1 METSIGTYMERTLHA
16 ELKRLL
22 EPDET
27 RHEVRYKGYIADILN
42 EDGIIE
48 VQARSFE
55 RLRGKL
61 SCFLAD
67 VWVTL
72 VFPAVRQKWLVW
84 VDPETGETTKK
95 RRSPKAGT
103 VCSALPEL
111 YKIKP
116 LLCHDNLRVLII
128 PVDVVDYRSLT
139 GWSADKK
146 RGSTRMERIPVSFG
160 DAVTLDHAGDYRKLI
175 PAALAEP
182 FTAAAFGSQAKL
194 NSRNT
199 WYALSLLTD
208 MGVLVRCGKRANAYL
223 YERR

>member
-1 METSIGTYMERTLHA
+1 MPTDTAFSVSCFWKMK
-16 ELKRLL
+16 KRMM
-22 EPDET
+22 
-27 RHEVRYKGYIADILN
+27 G
-42 EDGIIE
+42 GIIE
-48 VQARSFE
+48 KTTE
-55 RLRGKL
+55 RIIVSALTVCSVLK
-61 SCFLAD
+61 
-67 VWVTL
+67 TN
-72 VFPAVRQKWLVW
+72 
-84 VDPETGETTKK
+84 
-95 RRSPKAGT
+95 RRTIT

-208 MGVLVRCGKRANAYL
+208 CLL
-223 YERR
+223 YTSPSPRDRG